1 MKTSISEAKT
11 IKIGMVYFDI
21 PLLSL
26 KEILKREYSALK
38 KRSKNSLKTTLELT
52 LDGNKLSFAIPGAYF
67 FIEGDGSG
75 ICKATMNF
83 AHFHEIVSDCKS
95 GDIRINFLEKSIQI
109 GDVSLYAQSVF
120 FNDTNRYR
128 TIELPANYTEL
139 DLVRLK
145 KMKYTVEEL
154 IFNNLYD
161 RVEKANQDYNLKLD
175 KAVKLFENYNISR
188 SDLVKFLNRKMGL
201 D

>member
-26 KEILKREYSALK
+26 KEILKKEYSALK

-83 AHFHEIVSDCKS
+83 AHFHEIVSDSKS

-161 RVEKANQDYNLKLD
+161 RFEKRIKT
-175 KAVKLFENYNISR
+175 II
-188 SDLVKFLNRKMGL
+188 
-201 D
+201 